1 MTNNLLTFADVCPTT
16 ADVLKA
22 NFTSQLDRS
31 REDQLQIVNDLCII
45 LAAVPLTEL
54 SPYRSALSDLQDQT
68 NVGLQSVNDGYPT
81 VAMVIDE
88 VHSRFGTDSDAYD
101 EETVEDAISKWDA
114 QFADD
119 TDWYSEEIGSQNDIR
134 DSLRFEVEDALGL
147 EF

>member
-1 MTNNLLTFADVCPTT
+1 MTNTFADVCPTT
-16 ADVLKA
+16 ADVLKS

-68 NVGLQSVNDGYPT
+68 NVELQSVNDGYPT
-81 VAMVIDE
+81 VEMVIAE

-101 EETVEDAISKWDA
+101 EETVCEAISKWDA

-119 TDWYSEEIGSQNDIR
+119 PNWIDDSCAGGNDLR
-134 DSLRFEVEDALGL
+134 DELRFEVEEVLGL